1 MRNNLLKLEF
11 KLPGIDYE
19 INGLELL
26 NSIPQLK
33 GKVLEYEKIGVCS
46 TGDTFITNPITVY
59 GDIIEMEAIIGM
71 AGKSKGLESGKARA
85 QFINRIYAR
94 RVMSTGLTSFSGSEL
109 PEMIARG
116 EFVEASEKEKLEE
129 MLIFF
134 ETLTA
139 NIFFEGTHY
148 LNSLR
153 YRFQTSNIKNKKNVI
168 EKIKNH
174 LNNSHLNKSCS

>member
-71 AGKSKGLESGKARA
+71 AGKS
-85 QFINRIYAR
+85 
-94 RVMSTGLTSFSGSEL
+94 
-109 PEMIARG
+109 
-116 EFVEASEKEKLEE
+116 
-129 MLIFF
+129 
-134 ETLTA
+134 
-139 NIFFEGTHY
+139 
-148 LNSLR
+148 
-153 YRFQTSNIKNKKNVI
+153 
-168 EKIKNH
+168 
-174 LNNSHLNKSCS
+174 